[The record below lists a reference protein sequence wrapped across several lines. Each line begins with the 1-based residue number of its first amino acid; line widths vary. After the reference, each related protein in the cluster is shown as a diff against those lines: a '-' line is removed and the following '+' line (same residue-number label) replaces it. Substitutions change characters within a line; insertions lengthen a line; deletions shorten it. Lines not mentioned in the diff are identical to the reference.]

1 MRRNPRNTGVMIWVL
16 LAPFLLL
23 SLIHPSVMP
32 ARAADGTLT
41 MVLCSVDG
49 PGEVTIDLATGLPVE
64 KAPSDHP
71 DHCDWACG
79 QMTGACVPRL
89 DLPAFASGPATR
101 ADLPP
106 PALVLHVAAAT
117 GLPPATGPPS
127 A

>member
-1 MRRNPRNTGVMIWVL
+1 MRCRGWKARAVLWVF
-16 LAPFLLL
+16 LAPFLLV

-49 PGEVTIDLATGLPVE
+49 PAEVTIDLATGEPVE
-64 KAPSDHP
+64 KAPSDSP

-79 QMTGACVPRL
+79 QMTGACLSRPALAPR
-89 DLPAFASGPATR
+89 ASAVTR
-101 ADLPP
+101 AEPP
-106 PALVLHVAAAT
+106 PQAVLLQVAAAT

>member
-1 MRRNPRNTGVMIWVL
+1 MQRRSLTAQAFLWVL

-49 PGEVTIDLATGLPVE
+49 PDEVTIDLATGEVVD
-64 KAPSDHP
+64 KAPSDGS

-79 QMTGACVPRL
+79 QMAGVVVTRPEAPPR
-89 DLPAFASGPATR
+89 AIRVTR
-101 ADLPP
+101 MAPP
-106 PALVLHVAAAT
+106 PAAALLRIAAAT

-127 A
+127 V